1 MDRVA
6 IKEEAKSKIKGNLWN
21 ILWPILVIGVIFGVL
36 GTPFQAKIDL
46 QTFKMAPLQPWQSAG
61 ASIITFLELIV
72 TAGYTKYVLNFA
84 RTGNFDTSV
93 ILDTIKKRWLVLLC
107 ASILVGIIVCIG
119 TILLVIPGIIA
130 ALGLAPYIYVA
141 VDTDL
146 DTIEVL
152 KKTWNMMKGHKME
165 YFIFGLSFI
174 GWCLLIPFTIG
185 LICIWLVRY
194 MNVATALYYDKLPK
208 D

>member
-21 ILWPILVIGVIFGVL
+21 ILWPMLVIAVVFGVL
-36 GTPFQAKIDL
+36 STPFQAKFDL
-46 QTFKMAPLQPWQSAG
+46 TTFKMAPLQPWQAAG
-61 ASIITFLELIV
+61 SSIITFLEIVV

-84 RTGNFDTSV
+84 RTGNFDTNV

-107 ASILVGIIVCIG
+107 ASILVGIIVGIG
-119 TILLVIPGIIA
+119 FVLLIVPGIIL

-141 VDTDL
+141 IDTDL

-152 KKTWNMMKGHKME
+152 KKTWNMMKGHKMD

-185 LICIWLVRY
+185 LICIWLIPY
-194 MNVATALYYDKLPK
+194 MNVATSLFYDKLPK